1 MHRVPS
7 SGPNC
12 GTGNAFT
19 GPLVNEVLLYQ
30 TNNNPGAPVN
40 ACVTTNGA
48 TNSYESGGAPPCS
61 QSNILRLGNHGISSM
76 NPNFNAQNATINWSP
91 DGLFY
96 SVTTDWW
103 CTFGAGVL
111 GQDTICGGVDWQQN
125 TPYSVGDVIT
135 PTAGNTSNCTYTAS
149 GTPPLVSGTTEP
161 TGWSALTGGVCPA
174 QIPTTG
180 LDGNIIWLRVGGI
193 GQQNARYDVIVGST
207 TPN

>member
-1 MHRVPS
+1 MSLMHRVPS

-96 SVTTDWW
+96 SVTTDW
-103 CTFGAGVL
+103 
-111 GQDTICGGVDWQQN
+111 GGK
-125 TPYSVGDVIT
+125 
-135 PTAGNTSNCTYTAS
+135 
-149 GTPPLVSGTTEP
+149 
-161 TGWSALTGGVCPA
+161 
-174 QIPTTG
+174 
-180 LDGNIIWLRVGGI
+180 I
-193 GQQNARYDVIVGST
+193 G
-207 TPN
+207 